1 MEEKEEEEEGCGGPR
16 DGRVGTGSQGTGFG
30 RKDPRAPAVPPEW
43 HSELWNSVRRLQREQ
58 RRSCPWRLA
67 PALPCPCPALPCPCP
82 CPCPV
87 PPLPCPPPAGS
98 AVPSLI
104 FQPRE
109 RSRRGKRYT
118 RQSSAQL
125 PAALSPCFSAFSL
138 FSWVLTSRRV
148 PQSLQVAV
156 PRELVFS
163 LPFRRSE
170 AWKGTGQPPLQC
182 LCSQTALLV
191 PRVRRRHGSR
201 QGRLSPAEAAVQ
213 VSSGPPPLAGVCVS
227 SRVHPGCSSG

>member
-67 PALPCPCPALPCPCP
+67 PALSRPCPAPAP
-82 CPCPV
+82 
-87 PPLPCPPPAGS
+87 PCPPPAGS

-104 FQPRE
+104 LQPRE
-109 RSRRGKRYT
+109 RSRRGNVTHASHLRNCP
-118 RQSSAQL
+118 L
-125 PAALSPCFSAFSL
+125 PCHRAFQPFL
-138 FSWVLTSRRV
+138 FSPGSSRAEGSPRV
-148 PQSLQVAV
+148 SRWPSQGSSSFHYLSGGRKPGKARVN
-156 PRELVFS
+156 L
-163 LPFRRSE
+163 
-170 AWKGTGQPPLQC
+170 
-182 LCSQTALLV
+182 LCSASAHRQHSWSLVSDRDTA
-191 PRVRRRHGSR
+191 P
-201 QGRLSPAEAAVQ
+201 GRAACPPAEAAVQ

-227 SRVHPGCSSG
+227 SRVHPACSSG